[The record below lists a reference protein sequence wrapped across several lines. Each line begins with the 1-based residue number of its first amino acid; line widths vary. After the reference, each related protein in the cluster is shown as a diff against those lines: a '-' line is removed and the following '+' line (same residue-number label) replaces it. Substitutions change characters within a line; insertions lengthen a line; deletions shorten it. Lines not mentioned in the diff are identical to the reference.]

1 MYIET
6 NHLYFQQ
13 GAVALMYE
21 KANAKLR
28 KFKATCLS
36 E

>member
-6 NHLYFQQ
+6 NYVYMKH
-13 GAVALMYE
+13 AVDVMYE

-28 KFKATCLS
+28 KFNATCLS

>member
-6 NHLYFQQ
+6 NHLYMQL
-13 GAVALMYE
+13 AVDFMYE